1 MVISTMDF
9 MRSCSGKG
17 IEHFI
22 TSYMTES
29 NAELDRL
36 VKAVPPLRPKHWRQV
51 VRATKVHMKRYAALL
66 RAKAFQPHNFTENTR
81 YQRGKSVLC
90 ERREKLREEERERQ
104 AGHYRKLLGLKQE
117 SDSTLLTRSLLLARS
132 TQSTLKRFRR
142 PFGSMDPSASQPALH
157 QQSTLPKWS
166 SNAAN
171 QYITNRREQMLK
183 CLNKSRIAILKTDTQ
198 EILADFDVRRRN
210 GKQLNRTIPCV
221 QISPSM

>member
-1 MVISTMDF
+1 MVTNTKDF
-9 MRSCSGKG
+9 LCSCSGKG

-29 NAELDRL
+29 DAELDKL

-66 RAKAFQPHNFTENTR
+66 RAKAFQPHRFTENAR

-104 AGHYRKLLGLKQE
+104 ARHYRKLLGLKQE
-117 SDSTLLTRSLLLARS
+117 SESTLLTRSVLLARS
-132 TQSTLKRFRR
+132 TQSTLKHFRR
-142 PFGSMDPSASQPALH
+142 PFGSMNPSASQPALR
-157 QQSTLPKWS
+157 QQSNPPKWS

-171 QYITNRREQMLK
+171 QYITSRREQMLK
-183 CLNKSRIAILKTDTQ
+183 CLNKSRMAILKTDTQ
-198 EILADFDVRRRN
+198 EILADFDAQRRN
-210 GKQLNRTIPCV
+210 GKQLNRTFHCV
-221 QISPSM
+221 QSSAPM